1 MKKDIKLIVTDLD
14 GTLVDSSSKV
24 ILENKIALKALHDR
38 GIKIGIATG
47 RPFNAFWWIRQ
58 ELGLE
63 SFDDYSIC
71 NTGAFVRCNADGKK
85 IIDNSLTVKDF
96 YKISSYLSDY
106 DLQFALFSKDV
117 LYNNAEVLNDGF
129 LKDQRILLMPR
140 QKYMT
145 FEEIPSDIGRAA
157 FMGDKDVLDVFY
169 HDKKSEIEKDYMT
182 MRNEDYALEVLK
194 KSSGKQ
200 KALKALCDYLGI
212 STDEVMY
219 FGDGANDKAAI
230 ELSGIG
236 VAMANASDETKSA
249 ADFVAKSNDE
259 AGLCE
264 FLKDYFDLEV

>member
-24 ILENKIALKALHDR
+24 ILENKIVLKTLHDR

-47 RPFNAFWWIRQ
+47 RPFNAFWRIRQ

-85 IIDNSLTVKDF
+85 IVDNSLTVEDF
-96 YKISSYLSDY
+96 YKISSYLGDY

-129 LKDQRILLMPR
+129 LKDQSILLMPR
-140 QKYMT
+140 QKYKS
-145 FEEIPSDIGRAA
+145 FEEIPCDIGRAA
-157 FMGDKDVLDVFY
+157 FMGDEDVLDSFY
-169 HDKKSEIEKDYMT
+169 QDKKLEIEKDYMT
-182 MRNEDYALEVLK
+182 MRNEAYALEVLK
-194 KSSGKQ
+194 QSSGKE

-212 STDEVMY
+212 GTDEVMY
-219 FGDGANDKAAI
+219 FGDGVNDKAAI
-230 ELSGIG
+230 ELAGIG
-236 VAMANASDETKSA
+236 VAMGNASDETKSV
-249 ADFVAKSNDE
+249 ADYVGKTNDE
-259 AGLCE
+259 AGLAK
-264 FLKDYFDLEV
+264 FLKEYFDLEV

>member
-24 ILENKIALKALHDR
+24 ILKNKIALKALHDA

-71 NTGAFVRCNADGKK
+71 NTGAFVRRNADGKK
-85 IIDNSLTVKDF
+85 IVDNSLNVDDF
-96 YKISSYLSDY
+96 SKIYAYLGAY
-106 DLQFALFSKDV
+106 DLQFALFSKDT
-117 LYNNAEVLNDGF
+117 LYNNAEILNNGF
-129 LKDQRILLMPR
+129 MRDQNILLMPR
-140 QKYMT
+140 QKYRS
-145 FEEIPSDIGRAA
+145 FEDITSDIGRVA
-157 FMGDKDVLDVFY
+157 FMGEKDVLDDFY
-169 HDKKSEIEKDYMT
+169 ANNKADIEKDFMT

-194 KSSGKQ
+194 KTSGKE
-200 KALKALCDYLGI
+200 KALEALCDYLGI
-212 STDEVMY
+212 SLDEVMY

-230 ELSGIG
+230 ELAGIG
-236 VAMANASDETKSA
+236 VAMGNASDDTKSV
-249 ADFVAKSNDE
+249 ADFVAKTNDE
-259 AGLCE
+259 EGLYE

>member
-1 MKKDIKLIVTDLD
+1 MKNNIKLIVTDLD

-24 ILENKIALKALHDR
+24 ILENKIVLKAFHDK
-38 GIKIGIATG
+38 GIKIAIATG

-85 IIDNSLTVKDF
+85 IVDNSLTVEDF
-96 YKISSYLSDY
+96 YKISSYLGDY

-129 LKDQRILLMPR
+129 LKDQSILLMPR
-140 QKYMT
+140 QKYKT

-157 FMGDKDVLDVFY
+157 FLGDKDVLDSFY
-169 HDKKSEIEKDYMT
+169 KDKKSEIEKDYMT

-194 KSSGKQ
+194 KTSGKE
-200 KALKALCDYLGI
+200 KSLKALCDYLGI

-230 ELSGIG
+230 ELAGIG
-236 VAMANASDETKSA
+236 VAMGNASCDTKSV
-249 ADFVAKSNDE
+249 ADYVGKTNDE
-259 AGLCE
+259 AGLAK
-264 FLKDYFDLEV
+264 FLQEYFDIEV

>member
-1 MKKDIKLIVTDLD
+1 MKNNIKLIVTDLD

-24 ILENKIALKALHDR
+24 ILENKIVLKTLHDR

-85 IIDNSLTVKDF
+85 IVDNSLTVEDF
-96 YKISSYLSDY
+96 YKISSYLGDY

-129 LKDQRILLMPR
+129 LKDQSILLMPR
-140 QKYMT
+140 QKYKT
-145 FEEIPSDIGRAA
+145 FEEIPCDIGRVA
-157 FMGDKDVLDVFY
+157 FMGDKDVLDSFY
-169 HDKKSEIEKDYMT
+169 QDKKSEIEKDYMT

-194 KSSGKQ
+194 QSSGKE

-212 STDEVMY
+212 GADEVMY

-236 VAMANASDETKSA
+236 VAMGNASDETKSV
-249 ADFVAKSNDE
+249 ADYVGKTNDE
-259 AGLCE
+259 AGLAK
-264 FLKDYFDLEV
+264 FLQEYFDLEV